1 MHRSKTSG
9 QASSGFTLIE
19 LLVVIA
25 IIAIL
30 AAILFPVFAQAR
42 EKARTASCLSN
53 LKQLSLGVLMYVQD
67 YDEHMPFGGW
77 RPDGIGDGVG
87 TWDWQNST
95 APYIK
100 NAAVFQCPSSSDLVE
115 ENNDP
120 TWEDWDV
127 NPVSY
132 LYNNNLAAN
141 RQPVKL
147 ATMVAPADLWML
159 MDGHDDW
166 GCEAGGHDG
175 CQGSGSGYFEFV
187 DWMGRPETTWGLE
200 DTTWGMDASLVTGWL
215 SWQGFTWGLPRH
227 NNGGN
232 VAYCD
237 GHVKWHML
245 APQGIAITVTEGNNL
260 YHCGGAGNTFTGW
273 MNNTYPANIT
283 LVPQQNCAGCY
294 WSYNND

>member
-9 QASSGFTLIE
+9 QASNGFTLIE

-42 EKARTASCLSN
+42 EKARTASCQSN
-53 LKQLSLGVLMYVQD
+53 CKQIGLAILMYVQD
-67 YDEHMPFGGW
+67 YDERMPFAGW
-77 RPDGIGDGVG
+77 SPNGNDK

-100 NAAVFQCPSSSDLVE
+100 SAQVFQCPSSSDLLE

-132 LYNNNLAAN
+132 LYNNQLGRN

-147 ATMVAPADLWML
+147 ATINAPATTWMV
-159 MDGHDDW
+159 MDGHSDW
-166 GCEAGGHDG
+166 GCNHNGHDG
-175 CQGSGSGYFEFV
+175 CQGT
-187 DWMGRPETTWGLE
+187 DWMGRK
-200 DTTWGMDASLVTGWL
+200 DTTWLLEDSTFGNDASLVTGWL

-227 NNGGN
+227 NGGGN
-232 VAYCD
+232 FAYCD
-237 GHVKWHML
+237 GHVKWHL
-245 APQGIAITVTEGNNL
+245 VTPQGTTMTVAQGNAL
-260 YHCGGAGNTFTGW
+260 YHAPGDGGSYSLGGW
-273 MNNTYPANIT
+273 FEHTYPYNTVCIPDNSNSGW
-283 LVPQQNCAGCY
+283 V
-294 WSYNND
+294 WSVN